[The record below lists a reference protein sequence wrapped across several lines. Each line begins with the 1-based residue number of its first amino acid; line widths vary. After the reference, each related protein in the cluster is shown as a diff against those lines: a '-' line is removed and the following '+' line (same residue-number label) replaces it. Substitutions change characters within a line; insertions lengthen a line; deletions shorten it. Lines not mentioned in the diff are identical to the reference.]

1 MSCWNLRESPLAPAS
16 DSEFPPQSTSALLF
30 DEGDPLSQPKGNIA
44 ASSVDPTAGECPA
57 SPASNFDDMPPDGKL
72 VKGNVKAPPQT
83 PQFTASSDP
92 PPPGGDGPRPY
103 VLICGKRVEVPEAYP
118 KGVEGPLVRW

>member
-1 MSCWNLRESPLAPAS
+1 MSCWNLRESPLAPAF

-57 SPASNFDDMPPDGKL
+57 SPASNFDDMPPDGKS

-83 PQFTASSDP
+83 PQFTASSEP
-92 PPPGGDGPRPY
+92 PSP
-103 VLICGKRVEVPEAYP
+103 LEVMAPVHTCSSVGSVWRSLRHTQRA
-118 KGVEGPLVRW
+118 